1 MLMASFM
8 FRPGTPDADFTAL
21 NREISSRANSLEGFL
36 GEENWISDDGSLRV
50 ANYWWADRASLDLFI
65 RDKVHRYAKSRQSR
79 WYDGY
84 HVVIVEVLAAYG
96 DGRLPHVTGD
106 TRRQAGGKR

>member
-1 MLMASFM
+1 MASFM
-8 FRPGTPDADFTAL
+8 FRPGTLDAEFTAL
-21 NREISSRANSLEGFL
+21 NRKISSQANNLEGFL

-50 ANYWWADRASLDLFI
+50 ANYWWADRASLDRFM
-65 RDKVHRYAKSRQSR
+65 RDKVHLYAKSRQSR

-84 HVVIVEVLAAYG
+84 HVVIAEVLAAYG
-96 DGRLPHVTGD
+96 DGRLSHVTGD